1 MNNQEKFWKGR
12 FGNKYTSRL
21 SDKKLIKNNYFFF
34 KKIFKKIK
42 NVSSIIELGPNNGF
56 NLIALKKIFLNLK
69 KIYAVE
75 INKKAS
81 LSLTKIKNLKV
92 FNESI
97 HTFNT
102 SEKFDLVITKGVLI
116 HLNPKELKKVY
127 KKLKNLSANYVLIAE
142 YFNPYPVSIEYRGN
156 KNKLFKRDF
165 AKEFSDISKNFK
177 LISYGFTYKYDK
189 YPQDNLTWFLF
200 KKTKKNR
207 I

>member
-42 NVSSIIELGPNNGF
+42 NVNSIIELGPNNGF

-165 AKEFSDISKNFK
+165 AKELWTLFPRLK
-177 LISYGFTYKYDK
+177 LLDYGFHWSADPKK
-189 YPQDNLTWFLF
+189 KNNCDNSNWFLF
-200 KKTKKNR
+200 KK
-207 I
+207 